1 MSPLA
6 LFICAGAA
14 LAPFLSAAAATNS
27 AVPSVVRQA
36 VESDERL
43 ADDRARDPG
52 RKPAEVL
59 SFFGVAP
66 GMTVM
71 EFGAGGGYFSELM
84 ARVVGP
90 EGLVIAQNPYFF
102 LRQLGDEYKRRFAP
116 RRLKNVVMIFG
127 DPFRLRLPDDS
138 VDAAFFIDTYHDL
151 AYEQPSADQRPAY
164 ATATLAEARR
174 ILRPGGMLGIVDH
187 RAEANATRA
196 EAAALH
202 RIAEPTLR
210 RDLESA
216 GFQLDAAADFLANP
230 TDSHGKAWFD
240 DAALKDNTDRVV
252 LRYRS
257 PD

>member
-1 MSPLA
+1 MSPLI
-6 LFICAGAA
+6 LVLCAGAA
-14 LAPFLSAAAATNS
+14 MAPALSAAAANE
-27 AVPSVVRQA
+27 SVDPAIARIA
-36 VESDERL
+36 VENADRL
-43 ADDRARDPG
+43 PEDRARDPG
-52 RKPAEVL
+52 RKPAEAL

-66 GMTVM
+66 GMTVI

-90 EGLVIAQNPYFF
+90 DGFVIAQNPYFF
-102 LRQLGDEYKRRFAP
+102 LRQSGDEYKRRFAP

-151 AYEQPSADQRPAY
+151 AYEQPTGDKQPEY
-164 ATATLAEARR
+164 ATAMLAEARR
-174 ILRPGGMLGIVDH
+174 VLRAGGVLGIVDH
-187 RAEANATRA
+187 RAADTATRA

-202 RIAEPTLR
+202 RISESTLR

-216 GFQLDAAADFLANP
+216 GFRFEAAAGFLGNAADNR
-230 TDSHGKAWFD
+230 GKAWFD
-240 DAALKDNTDRVV
+240 DPALKDSTDRMV